1 VRKRTASVIQSRGR
15 LLLVAICV
23 SVGLGA
29 FAIQALGSL
38 GKARN
43 FAVGTLPTSVAIGD
57 LNGDGKRDLAVTNSG
72 SDNVSVLL
80 AKGAGSFGKA
90 RNFAARAAPRSV
102 AIGDLNR
109 DGSPDLAVAN
119 TGSNSVSV
127 LLGNGD
133 GSFGVAPNFAVGR
146 YPASVAIGDLNR
158 DGKLD
163 LAVANSGS
171 SQKSVSVLLGNGD
184 GGFGAATN
192 LALGTGPVSVAI
204 GDFNGDRHPDLVA
217 SRRTNVVSVLLGN
230 GDGSFGVAT
239 NFAVGR
245 YPASVAIG
253 DLNRDGNLDLA
264 VANAGSY
271 KQQPSTVSILLG
283 NGAGNFGVAKNFAAG
298 FTPTSIA
305 IGDLNRDGK
314 LDLAVSNET
323 VGSGFA
329 HVSILIGNGGGT
341 FAAPRHLRV
350 GSGPSQ
356 ALSVAIGN
364 LNAGSYPDIAVAK
377 GGAVPN
383 HGSNVVS
390 VLLNGGPSPRTLT
403 LSYRRRSHRFTG
415 RLRSWDPACIGSQ
428 RVKVL
433 RRRPGRDQKIA
444 TATTGKS
451 GTYSVRRNT
460 MGTFYARVASWSAC
474 RAESSK
480 VMTLR

>member
-133 GSFGVAPNFAVGR
+133 GSFGVA
-146 YPASVAIGDLNR
+146 
-158 DGKLD
+158 
-163 LAVANSGS
+163 
-171 SQKSVSVLLGNGD
+171 
-184 GGFGAATN
+184 
-192 LALGTGPVSVAI
+192 
-204 GDFNGDRHPDLVA
+204 
-217 SRRTNVVSVLLGN
+217 
-230 GDGSFGVAT
+230 T

-314 LDLAVSNET
+314 LDLAVGNET

-403 LSYRRRSHRFTG
+403 LSDRRRSHRFTG